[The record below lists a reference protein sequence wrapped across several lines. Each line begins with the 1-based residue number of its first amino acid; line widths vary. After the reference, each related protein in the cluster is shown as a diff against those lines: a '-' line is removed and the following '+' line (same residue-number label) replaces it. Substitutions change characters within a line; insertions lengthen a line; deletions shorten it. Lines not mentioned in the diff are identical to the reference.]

1 MVATNGRTKEK
12 KREIVAYFVDYIY
25 YLLHM

>member
-1 MVATNGRTKEK
+1 MVATIGRTKEK
-12 KREIVAYFVDYIY
+12 KREIMAYFADYIY